1 MMGHFQT
8 QAKMRTILSLIM
20 LSLSLFLAY
29 GWYTQYYI
37 RRACFNEMGRCL
49 EPETGVIYLEQ
60 SGAIWLSLAVL
71 AFAITVWLGWRSRRA

>member
-1 MMGHFQT
+1 
-8 QAKMRTILSLIM
+8 MRTLLSLIM

-49 EPETGVIYLEQ
+49 DPETGVIYLEQ

>member
-49 EPETGVIYLEQ
+49 DPETGVIYLEQ

>member
-1 MMGHFQT
+1 MMGHYQT

-49 EPETGVIYLEQ
+49 DPETGVIYLEQ